1 MTLLSRDFKSL
12 AYTISPPRQRVHIA
26 AICIANKDFV
36 LLLIAITFHK
46 KAPNGAKLEAEVGI
60 EPAYAALQAAT

>member
-12 AYTISPPRQRVHIA
+12 AYTISPLRQRVYIA
-26 AICIANKDFV
+26 VIYLANKDV
-36 LLLIAITFHK
+36 LLLLLLHK
-46 KAPNGAKLEAEVGI
+46 KAPDGAKLEAEVGI